1 MKESYIQA
9 IILGLLIGGA
19 IILDDFIGPKPKKF
33 VRPKPKLFVPPKLNF
48 FFDQNQKLFRFWS
61 RKFVSFGRNIF
72 LVLVEIFLVLVD
84 FCFSFN
90 FF

>member
-33 VRPKPKLFVPPKLNF
+33 TDGVF
-48 FFDQNQKLFRFWS
+48 FLTES
-61 RKFVSFGRNIF
+61 NITAK
-72 LVLVEIFLVLVD
+72 IR
-84 FCFSFN
+84 
-90 FF
+90 